1 MNPLQ
6 RWAVLQG
13 IPVKETTNLVV
24 FPETAF
30 SDRSIPKGSEAA
42 LFRAGTNAVSGL
54 IDTLLAD
61 GGQLS
66 LDRAVAV
73 AREAGICVLVR
84 AAPPAAWSLARS
96 ATEGALFVSEDGSS
110 RHWLQPNERV
120 REATPSALAAAVS
133 G

>member
-1 MNPLQ
+1 M
-6 RWAVLQG
+6 
-13 IPVKETTNLVV
+13 KETTNLVV

-61 GGQLS
+61 GGRLS
-66 LDRAVAV
+66 LDRVVAL

-84 AAPPAAWSLARS
+84 AVPTAARSLARS
-96 ATEGALFVSEDGSS
+96 ATEGALFVSEDGAK
-110 RHWLQPNERV
+110 RHWLQPNQRV
-120 REATPSALAAAVS
+120 RAATPAALAAAVS
-133 G
+133 E